1 MNDGSMKAMRTSAFL
16 LALLMLP
23 APGLAATYDALCDKP
38 DGGTVRC
45 RVRLDANGIASPSGF
60 IAAPRIARWVS
71 SDTRRTGSGS
81 GTAAVLGTGAAVAG
95 SLLPWPA
102 GALGGLLGNVLAG
115 GRSGPPVEMAYIVT
129 GYDAAGQRLSLR
141 FRFLHPQ
148 PAAQLGSELGQ
159 LSGLAMGETRS
170 LEELRNPS
178 VQPRGGA
185 ALPETLSPLPTG
197 ASPGTTTGS
206 KAGPKAGPKATS
218 PTTAAAGDWE
228 SYLRSRRLEAWAK
241 ANPALAAKLRQQLYP
256 TP

>member
-1 MNDGSMKAMRTSAFL
+1 MKAMRTSAFL
-16 LALLMLP
+16 LALLSLP

-71 SDTRRTGSGS
+71 SNTSPTGSGS

-102 GALGGLLGNVLAG
+102 GALGGLLLGNVLAG
-115 GRSGPPVEMAYIVT
+115 GRSRPPDEMAYIVT
-129 GYDAAGQRLSLR
+129 GYDAAGQRLILR
-141 FRFLHPQ
+141 FRFLHPH

-170 LEELRNPS
+170 LEELRKPS
-178 VQPRGGA
+178 VQPRGSA

-197 ASPGTTTGS
+197 ASPGTTAGS
-206 KAGPKAGPKATS
+206 KAGPKATS